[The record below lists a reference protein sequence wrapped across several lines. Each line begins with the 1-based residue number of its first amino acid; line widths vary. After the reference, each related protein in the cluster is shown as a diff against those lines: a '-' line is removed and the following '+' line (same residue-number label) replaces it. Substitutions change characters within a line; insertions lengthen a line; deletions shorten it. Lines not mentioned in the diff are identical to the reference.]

1 MIEFSGNMKLHFT
14 GIGGAGMLPLALH
27 AKALGCRV
35 EGSDLSSENFHI
47 LEKSSIRP
55 VKGHG
60 SVSPDTDLLVYSAAV
75 PADDPELVSAAN
87 MNIPAVKRA
96 VFLDMVTKDRHTV
109 LVSGSHGKSTV
120 TAMLADMMSGD
131 EHGAAA
137 IVGAETVAAGSNY
150 YPGEGRYMIVE
161 ADEYDRSFLRLH
173 PKDLIVLNIDDDHMD
188 IYGDLNGL
196 KQAFSEL
203 ASKLDKNSVL
213 VYNGDDENTV
223 SAVLGC
229 AARKIS
235 FGFSPGCAYS
245 AANIKFDDFHSAF
258 DMIKDGKILCRIKY
272 YYTGRLNVYNMLAA
286 ASYLSACGIS
296 GEKIKELALR
306 FRGVKRRTEI
316 IYRSGGYTLIDDYAH
331 HPSEVKASLDNIRS
345 NIEGRLILMF
355 QPHLYSRTKFHL
367 QRFAESF
374 GKADLVYISHIY
386 PAREK
391 YDPSV
396 ASSDIFDRMDE
407 DMKKKTRVFAGFDEV
422 YQELTGA
429 VRPGD
434 VVVSMGAGE
443 INKVLFRLKEAL
455 LKNDRK

>member
-1 MIEFSGNMKLHFT
+1 MIEFSKNMKLHFT

-27 AKALGCRV
+27 AAALGCRV

-47 LEKSSIRP
+47 LERSSISP

-75 PADDPELVSAAN
+75 PADDPELVSAGN

-120 TAMLADMMSGD
+120 TAMIADMMSGD
-131 EHGAAA
+131 EIGAAA

-213 VYNGDDENTV
+213 VYNGDDENSV
-223 SAVLGC
+223 SAVSGC

-235 FGFSPGCAYS
+235 FGFSPGCTFS
-245 AANIKFDDFHSAF
+245 AANIKYNDFRTSFDLVNN
-258 DMIKDGKILCRIKY
+258 GKALCRIEY

-286 ASYLSACGIS
+286 ASYLSVCGIG

-306 FRGVKRRTEI
+306 FKGVKRRTEI
-316 IYRSGGYTLIDDYAH
+316 IYRSSGYTLIDDYAH
-331 HPSEVKASLDNIRS
+331 HPSEIKASLDNIRS
-345 NIEGRLILMF
+345 NTEGRLIVMF
-355 QPHLYSRTKFHL
+355 QPHLYSRTKYHL
-367 QRFAESF
+367 EGFAKSF
-374 GKADLVYISHIY
+374 DKADLVYISHIY

-396 ASSDIFDRMDE
+396 ASSAIFDKMDGK
-407 DMKKKTRVFAGFDEV
+407 MKKRTKVFVSFDEV
-422 YQELTGA
+422 YGELSVS

-443 INKVLFRLKEAL
+443 INKVLYRLREAL
-455 LKNDRK
+455 LKK

>member
-1 MIEFSGNMKLHFT
+1 MIEFSKNMKLHFT

-27 AKALGCRV
+27 AVTLGCRV

-47 LEKSSIRP
+47 LQKSSIRP

-87 MNIPAVKRA
+87 QNIPAIKRA

-173 PKDLIVLNIDDDHMD
+173 PKDLIVMNIDDDHMD
-188 IYGDLNGL
+188 IYGDLSGL

-213 VYNGDDENTV
+213 VYNGDDDNTV
-223 SAVLGC
+223 SAVSEC

-235 FGFSPGCAYS
+235 FGFSHGCTFS
-245 AANIKFDDFHSAF
+245 AANVKYNDFHTSF
-258 DMIKDGKILCRIKY
+258 DLVKDGTVLCRIEY
-272 YYTGRLNVYNMLAA
+272 YFTGRHNVFNMLAA
-286 ASYLSACGIS
+286 ASYLSSCGIS

-306 FRGVKRRTEI
+306 FKGVKRRTEI
-316 IYRSGGYTLIDDYAH
+316 IYRSSDYILIDDYAH
-331 HPSEVKASLDNIRS
+331 HPSEIKASLDNIRS
-345 NIEGRLILMF
+345 NIEGRLIVMF

-367 QRFAESF
+367 EGFAKSF

-407 DMKKKTRVFAGFDEV
+407 EMKKRTRVFVSFEEV
-422 YQELTGA
+422 YGELSVS

-434 VVVSMGAGE
+434 VIVSMGAGE
-443 INKVLFRLKEAL
+443 INKVLYRLKEAL
-455 LKNDRK
+455 LKK

>member
-1 MIEFSGNMKLHFT
+1 MIEFSKNMKLHFT

-27 AKALGCRV
+27 AAALGCRV

-47 LEKSSIRP
+47 LERSSIRA

-75 PADDPELVSAAN
+75 PADDPELVMAAN
-87 MNIPAVKRA
+87 LNIPAVKRA
-96 VFLDMVTKDRHTV
+96 VLLDMVTRDRHTV

-120 TAMLADMMSGD
+120 TAMLADMMSGV

-150 YPGEGRYMIVE
+150 YPGEGKYMIVE

-213 VYNGDDENTV
+213 VYNGDDENII
-223 SAVLGC
+223 SAVSC
-229 AARKIS
+229 CSARKIS
-235 FGFSPGCAYS
+235 YGFLPGCIFS
-245 AANIKFDDFHSAF
+245 AAKIKYDDFF
-258 DMIKDGKILCRIKY
+258 TTLDLIKDGTKLCSIKY
-272 YYTGRLNVYNMLAA
+272 YYTGKFNVYNMLAA
-286 ASYLSACGIS
+286 ASYLSSCGIT

-306 FRGVKRRTEI
+306 FKGVKRRTEI
-316 IYRSGGYTLIDDYAH
+316 IYRSSDYILIDDYAH
-331 HPSEVKASLDNIRS
+331 HPSEVKASLENIRS
-345 NIEGRLILMF
+345 NIEGRLIVIF

-367 QRFAESF
+367 EGFAKSF

-396 ASSDIFDRMDE
+396 ASSAIFERMDE
-407 DMKKKTRVFAGFDEV
+407 EMKKRTKVCVSFEEV
-422 YQELTGA
+422 YGELSVS

-443 INKVLFRLKEAL
+443 INKVLYRLKEAL
-455 LKNDRK
+455 LKK

>member
-1 MIEFSGNMKLHFT
+1 MIEFSKNMKLHFT

-27 AKALGCRV
+27 AEALGCRV
-35 EGSDLSSENFHI
+35 EGSDLSSENFRI
-47 LEKSSIRP
+47 FEKSSIRP

-87 MNIPAVKRA
+87 QNIPAVKRA

-131 EHGAAA
+131 EHRAAA

-150 YPGEGRYMIVE
+150 YPGEGGRMIVE

-188 IYGDLNGL
+188 IYGDMNGL
-196 KQAFSEL
+196 KKAFTEL
-203 ASKLDKNSVL
+203 ASKLDENSVL
-213 VYNGDDENTV
+213 VYNVDDESTV
-223 SAVLGC
+223 QAVSGC
-229 AARKIS
+229 AATKIS
-235 FGFSPGCAYS
+235 FGFSPGCTFS
-245 AANIKFDDFHSAF
+245 AANIKYNDFRTSFDLIRDN
-258 DMIKDGKILCRIKY
+258 KQLCRLEY
-272 YYTGRLNVYNMLAA
+272 FYTGRLNVYNMLAA
-286 ASYLSACGIS
+286 ASYLSSCGIS
-296 GEKIKELALR
+296 GEKIKQLALR
-306 FRGVKRRTEI
+306 FKGVKRRTEI
-316 IYRSGGYTLIDDYAH
+316 IYRSSSYILVDDYAH
-331 HPSEVKASLDNIRS
+331 HPSEIKASLDNIRS
-345 NIEGRLILMF
+345 NTEGRLIVMF

-367 QRFAESF
+367 EGFAKSF

-407 DMKKKTRVFAGFDEV
+407 ETKKRTRVFVSFEEV
-422 YQELTGA
+422 YKELSDS

-434 VVVSMGAGE
+434 VIVSMGAGE
-443 INKVLFRLKEAL
+443 INKVLYRLKEAL
-455 LKNDRK
+455 LKK

>member
-1 MIEFSGNMKLHFT
+1 MIEFSKNMKLHFT

-27 AKALGCRV
+27 AAALGCRV

-47 LEKSSIRP
+47 LERSSIRA

-75 PADDPELVSAAN
+75 PADDPELVMAAN
-87 MNIPAVKRA
+87 LNIPAVKRA
-96 VFLDMVTKDRHTV
+96 VLLDMVTRDRHTV

-120 TAMLADMMSGD
+120 TAMLADMMSGV

-150 YPGEGRYMIVE
+150 YPGEGKYMIVE

-173 PKDLIVLNIDDDHMD
+173 PKDLIMLNIDDDHMD
-188 IYGDLNGL
+188 IYGDMNGL
-196 KQAFSEL
+196 KQAFSDL
-203 ASKLDKNSVL
+203 ASKLDNNSVL
-213 VYNGDDENTV
+213 VYNGDDENTI
-223 SAVLGC
+223 SAVSGC

-235 FGFSPGCAYS
+235 YGFLPGCIFS
-245 AANIKFDDFHSAF
+245 AAKIKYDDFF
-258 DMIKDGKILCRIKY
+258 TTLDLVKDGTKLCSIKY
-272 YYTGRLNVYNMLAA
+272 YYTGKFNVYNMLAA
-286 ASYLSACGIS
+286 ASYLSSCGIT

-306 FRGVKRRTEI
+306 FKGVKRRTEI
-316 IYRSGGYTLIDDYAH
+316 IYRSSDYILIDDYAH
-331 HPSEVKASLDNIRS
+331 HPSEVKASLENIRS
-345 NIEGRLILMF
+345 NIEGRLIVIF

-367 QRFAESF
+367 EGFAKSF

-396 ASSDIFDRMDE
+396 ASSAIFERMDE
-407 DMKKKTRVFAGFDEV
+407 EMKKRTKVCVSFEEV
-422 YQELTGA
+422 YGELSVS

-443 INKVLFRLKEAL
+443 INKVLYRLKEAL
-455 LKNDRK
+455 LKK